1 LLFFQPHGFKP
12 LEFMRAALKDA
23 LKNSIQSGDRFLL
36 LPVFYAGG
44 SASFR
49 PSSAEIADELVAAG
63 MPVTAVADRQAAAA
77 AIHHNGGRA
86 KAVVVMGARDSSLR
100 PWCQA
105 LCQTE

>member
-1 LLFFQPHGFKP
+1 
-12 LEFMRAALKDA
+12 MREALKDA
-23 LKNSIQSGDRFLL
+23 LKASLRADDRLLL

-49 PSSAEIADELVAAG
+49 PSAAEVADELRNAELPVA
-63 MPVTAVADRQAAAA
+63 AVADRQAAEAV
-77 AIHHNGGRA
+77 IRNSGSRA

-105 LCQTE
+105 LCRE